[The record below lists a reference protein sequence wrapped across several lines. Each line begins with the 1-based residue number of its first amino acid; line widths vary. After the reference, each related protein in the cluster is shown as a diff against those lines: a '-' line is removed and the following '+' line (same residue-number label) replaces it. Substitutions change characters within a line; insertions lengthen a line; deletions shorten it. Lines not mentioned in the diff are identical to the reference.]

1 MLTQAGN
8 GSKSGALKTDVCIIG
23 SGPAGITIAR
33 ELARTGQRIF
43 IVESGAETD
52 TPPASELNRGT
63 VDSPQGYPANVLQE
77 GRRRQMG
84 GSANLWNHEPRGQK
98 DKFIRCVPL
107 DAVDFEERDW
117 VPNSGWPFS
126 RAELDPYYERAQRA
140 FGIGA
145 FDYSSKAWQGSDPAA
160 QALELGGM
168 ESSVS
173 QFGLPRHFLQDAF
186 AELGQAKNVRFFL
199 QTNLLS
205 LEREATSGRIIS
217 AEVSDSTGSQFR
229 IQADTFVL
237 AAGGLENPRILL
249 LNDAAQAGGLGNQ
262 NDMVGRCFMD
272 HPSITLGTL
281 LPHSAALF
289 DHACFYDQRVV
300 NGQPV
305 MGKLQLR
312 SDVMRREKLL
322 NLYSVLVPRFRD
334 LHSNLPFILKE
345 LLIKGPQFLS
355 RQRHLNDCHHTPDQ
369 HPEAALPIRQRLLEG
384 YFSEC
389 YCGWS
394 QLGNKAKRFGDFRVR
409 ALVELAPDRDNRV
422 MLGEETDRFGQPK
435 MKVVWRW
442 NELDLR
448 SIRRTQEIFRDELA
462 AIGKFTPV
470 EEGTPDFPRSFYST
484 HHFMGTTRMHDDP
497 SQGVVDAHCQLH
509 GTKNLFIAGSS
520 VFPTGG
526 CANPTLTLVA
536 LAIRLSD
543 HLKSRT
549 AAISVK
555 PGLSEVIPV
564 TAVS

>member
-1 MLTQAGN
+1 MLTNAEN
-8 GSKSGALKTDVCIIG
+8 GSESGSLEADLCIIG

-43 IVESGAETD
+43 IVESGAEKD

-107 DAVDFEERDW
+107 DAVDFEKRDW

-126 RAELDPYYERAQRA
+126 RGELEPYYQRAQRA
-140 FGIGA
+140 FGIGE
-145 FDYSSKAWQGSDPAA
+145 FDYSSKTWQGSDTTMR
-160 QALELGGM
+160 ALELDGM

-173 QFGLPRHFLQDAF
+173 QFGLPRHFLKDAF
-186 AELGQAKNVRFFL
+186 AELAQSGNVRFFL
-199 QTNLLS
+199 QTSLLS
-205 LEREATSGRIIS
+205 LERDPTSNRIIF
-217 AEVSDSTGSQFR
+217 AEVCNSDGGRFR
-229 IQADTFVL
+229 IRASTFVL

-249 LNDAAQAGGLGNQ
+249 LNQAAQPGGLGNQ

-281 LPHSAALF
+281 LPHSAELF
-289 DHACFYDQRVV
+289 DRASFYDQRVV
-300 NGQPV
+300 NDQPV
-305 MGKLQLR
+305 MGKLQLS

-322 NLYSVLVPRFRD
+322 NLYSVLVPRFRN
-334 LHSNLPFILKE
+334 LHSNLSFILKE

-355 RQRHLNDCHHTPDQ
+355 RHRHSDDCNQTPDQ

-394 QLGNKAKRFGDFRVR
+394 HLENKAKRFGDFRVR
-409 ALVELAPDRDNRV
+409 ALVELSPDRSNRV
-422 MLGEETDRFGQPK
+422 MLGDELDRFGQPK
-435 MKVVWRW
+435 MKIVWRW

-448 SIRRTQEIFRDELA
+448 SIRRTQELFRDKLA
-462 AIGKFTPV
+462 AIGKFVPV
-470 EEGTPDFPRSFYST
+470 EEGSPDFPRSFYST
-484 HHFMGTTRMHDDP
+484 HHFMGTTRMHNDP
-497 SQGVVDAHCQLH
+497 SQGVVDAHCQVH

-536 LAIRLSD
+536 LAIRLAD
-543 HLKSRT
+543 HLKST
-549 AAISVK
+549 MTVVSVGS
-555 PGLSEVIPV
+555 GLSEVSPLAA
-564 TAVS
+564 T